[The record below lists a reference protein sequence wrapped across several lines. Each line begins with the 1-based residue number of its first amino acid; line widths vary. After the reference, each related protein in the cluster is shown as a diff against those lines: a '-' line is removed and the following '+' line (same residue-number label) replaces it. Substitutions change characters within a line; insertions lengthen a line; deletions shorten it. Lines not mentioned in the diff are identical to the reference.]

1 MHAKSSINPSSPGQN
16 CDKITDKRNFVKE
29 DVLVFDIVFDY
40 LSVDYL
46 SVIDEKSSLV

>member
-29 DVLVFDIVFDY
+29 DILVFDIVFDK
-40 LSVDYL
+40 VDYL